1 MEGTMEY
8 GGSAATPFV
17 GRMIGAARLNSD
29 IYEEVEHDR
38 SATGQAAIVVV
49 GTSLA
54 AGIGGA
60 TSVGPLSLVFIT
72 IAGLVGWAA
81 YAWFAYFSGTR
92 IFATAETSADWG
104 EVARTLGFAS
114 SPRFLLLLGLV
125 PGVIGV
131 VSFVVGVWFILTT
144 ITALKAALEM
154 GTWRAVG
161 TALVALI
168 VQGIIFSIVF
178 AILG

>member
-1 MEGTMEY
+1 MQYDGP
-8 GGSAATPFV
+8 AATPFV
-17 GRMIGAARLNSD
+17 GRMIGAARLNAD

-38 SATGQAAIVVV
+38 NATGQAAIVVV

-54 AGIGGA
+54 AGIGSISEVGA
-60 TSVGPLSLVFIT
+60 FGLIGLTA
-72 IAGLVGWAA
+72 AGLVGWAA
-81 YAWFAYFSGTR
+81 YAWLAYFIGTR

-114 SPRFLLLLGLV
+114 SPRILLLLGLV
-125 PGVIGV
+125 PGIIGA

>member
-1 MEGTMEY
+1 MQYDGP
-8 GGSAATPFV
+8 AATPFV

-38 SATGQAAIVVV
+38 NATAQAAMVVV

-54 AGIGGA
+54 AGIGGINE
-60 TSVGPLSLVFIT
+60 VGPLGLVFLT
-72 IAGLVGWAA
+72 AAGLVGWAA
-81 YAWFAYFSGTR
+81 YARFAYFIGTR

-114 SPRFLLLLGLV
+114 SPRFLLILGLV
-125 PGVIGV
+125 PGIIGA

-168 VQGIIFSIVF
+168 VQGIVFSIVI
-178 AILG
+178 AIIG